1 MFDVETF
8 SKTAKGR
15 EEMLTRAH
23 GLPLRLRTALILIDG
38 KTPWSSLQ
46 PMLARI
52 GDPEILIQALR
63 DEGMVESDLDLPPM
77 PVFPAL
83 TESPIFQPPK

>member
-15 EEMLTRAH
+15 EEMHERSH
-23 GLPLRLRTALILIDG
+23 GLALRLRTALILVDG
-38 KTPWSSLQ
+38 KTPWATLR

-52 GDPEILIQALR
+52 GDPEALIQALR
-63 DEGMVESDLDLPPM
+63 DEGMIESDFDLPPL
-77 PVFPAL
+77 PIFRSL
-83 TESPIFQPPK
+83 TEFPQTLGGK